1 MTTDSAAAAPPSG
14 RASLSGIVRG
24 GLFVAAATMMAIT
37 LYLVFFYA
45 PTDANLGV
53 SQRIL
58 YYHVPVAIL
67 GLFSI
72 VVVAVAS
79 AVHLLGEQE
88 RWDRWETAINRSLRK
103 LVRLVSRRDERYRWE
118 IAVSRSLRKFV
129 HFMTRR
135 EEWDSLAYSAA
146 EIGVL
151 LTSLGIVTGAM
162 WAKPTWGIWW
172 TWDPKLTL
180 TLVLWFIYVG
190 YLMLR
195 AYGPKGSQGA
205 RYGAVVAIIGAIDAP
220 IIYYAAE
227 LWRTTHPSLVIGP
240 AAESGGMD
248 SRMAM
253 VLLVSMVAFA
263 LLYVYVLVERYA
275 LRRSEAEAD
284 ELYRRTA

>member
-1 MTTDSAAAAPPSG
+1 MTTDSAATAAPSG
-14 RASLSGIVRG
+14 EASRSGLLRG
-24 GLFVAAATMMAIT
+24 ALFVAAATMMAIT
-37 LYLVFFYA
+37 LYLVFLYA

-79 AVHLLGEQE
+79 AAHL
-88 RWDRWETAINRSLRK
+88 I
-103 LVRLVSRRDERYRWE
+103 
-118 IAVSRSLRKFV
+118 
-129 HFMTRR
+129 TRR

-146 EIGVL
+146 EVGLL
-151 LTSLGIVTGAM
+151 LTTLGIVTGAM

-220 IIYYAAE
+220 IVYYAAE
-227 LWRTTHPSLVIGP
+227 LWRTTHPTLVIGP

-248 SRMAM
+248 SSMAM
-253 VLLVSMVAFA
+253 VLLASMVAFA

>member
-79 AVHLLGEQE
+79 AAHL
-88 RWDRWETAINRSLRK
+88 I
-103 LVRLVSRRDERYRWE
+103 
-118 IAVSRSLRKFV
+118 
-129 HFMTRR
+129 TRR

-227 LWRTTHPSLVIGP
+227 LWRTTHPTLVIGP
-240 AAESGGMD
+240 AADSGGMD
-248 SRMAM
+248 SSMAM
-253 VLLVSMVAFA
+253 VLLASMVAFA

>member
-1 MTTDSAAAAPPSG
+1 MTTDSAAASPPSG
-14 RASLSGIVRG
+14 QASRSGLLRG

-79 AVHLLGEQE
+79 AAHL
-88 RWDRWETAINRSLRK
+88 I
-103 LVRLVSRRDERYRWE
+103 
-118 IAVSRSLRKFV
+118 
-129 HFMTRR
+129 TRR

-227 LWRTTHPSLVIGP
+227 LWRTTHPTLVIGP

-248 SRMAM
+248 SSMAM
-253 VLLVSMVAFA
+253 VLLASMVAFA

>member
-1 MTTDSAAAAPPSG
+1 MTTDSAATALPSG
-14 RASLSGIVRG
+14 RASLSGFIRG
-24 GLFVAAATMMAIT
+24 ALFVAAATTMAIT

-67 GLFSI
+67 GLCSI

-79 AVHLLGEQE
+79 ALHL
-88 RWDRWETAINRSLRK
+88 I
-103 LVRLVSRRDERYRWE
+103 
-118 IAVSRSLRKFV
+118 
-129 HFMTRR
+129 TRR

-220 IIYYAAE
+220 IVYYAAE
-227 LWRTTHPSLVIGP
+227 LWRTTHPTLVVGP
-240 AAESGGMD
+240 AAESGAMD
-248 SRMAM
+248 SSMAA
-253 VLLVSMVAFA
+253 VLLASMVAFV
-263 LLYVYVLVERYA
+263 LLYAYVLVERYA
-275 LRRSEAEAD
+275 LRRSEAAAD

>member
-1 MTTDSAAAAPPSG
+1 M
-14 RASLSGIVRG
+14 
-24 GLFVAAATMMAIT
+24 AAATMMAIT
-37 LYLVFFYA
+37 LYLIFFWA
-45 PTDANLGV
+45 PTDRDLGV

-58 YYHVPVAIL
+58 YFHVPVAIL

-79 AVHLLGEQE
+79 AVHLLGDQE
-88 RWDRWETAINRSLRK
+88 LWNRWETAMNRSLRK
-103 LVRLVSRRDERYRWE
+103 LFHLAGKRDEQHRWE
-118 IAVSRSLRKFV
+118 IAIGRSLGRFA

-146 EIGVL
+146 EVGLL
-151 LTSLGIVTGAM
+151 LTTLGIVTGAM

-195 AYGPKGSQGA
+195 SYGPKGSQGA

-220 IIYYAAE
+220 IVYYAAE
-227 LWRTTHPSLVIGP
+227 LWRTNHPALVIGP

-248 SRMAM
+248 SSMAM
-253 VLLVSMVAFA
+253 VLLASMVAFA

>member
-1 MTTDSAAAAPPSG
+1 MTTDSAATAAPYGQASPSG
-14 RASLSGIVRG
+14 IFRG
-24 GLFVAAATMMAIT
+24 GLFAAAAATMAIT

-45 PTDANLGV
+45 PADANLGV

-72 VVVAVAS
+72 VVVAAAS
-79 AVHLLGEQE
+79 TAHL
-88 RWDRWETAINRSLRK
+88 
-103 LVRLVSRRDERYRWE
+103 
-118 IAVSRSLRKFV
+118 
-129 HFMTRR
+129 MTRR

-146 EIGVL
+146 EVGVL

-227 LWRTTHPSLVIGP
+227 LWRTTHPTLVIGP
-240 AAESGGMD
+240 AADSGGMD

-263 LLYVYVLVERYA
+263 LLFAYVLVERYA

-284 ELYRRTA
+284 ELYRRTV

>member
-1 MTTDSAAAAPPSG
+1 M
-14 RASLSGIVRG
+14 
-24 GLFVAAATMMAIT
+24 AAATMMAIT

-58 YYHVPVAIL
+58 YFHVPVAIL

-79 AVHLLGEQE
+79 AAHL
-88 RWDRWETAINRSLRK
+88 I
-103 LVRLVSRRDERYRWE
+103 
-118 IAVSRSLRKFV
+118 
-129 HFMTRR
+129 TRR
-135 EEWDSLAYSAA
+135 ETWDSLAYSAA
-146 EIGVL
+146 EVGVL

-227 LWRTTHPSLVIGP
+227 LWRTTHPSLVAGP
-240 AAESGGMD
+240 AAESGALD
-248 SRMAM
+248 SRMAA
-253 VLLVSMVAFA
+253 VLLASMVAFA

-275 LRRSEAEAD
+275 LKRSEAQAD
-284 ELYRRTA
+284 SLYRRTT

>member
-1 MTTDSAAAAPPSG
+1 MTTDSAAAVSASG
-14 RASLSGIVRG
+14 QAGSSGIVRG

-37 LYLVFFYA
+37 LYLVFFWA

-58 YYHVPVAIL
+58 YLHVPVAML

-72 VVVAVAS
+72 VVVAGAS
-79 AVHLLGEQE
+79 AVHL
-88 RWDRWETAINRSLRK
+88 
-103 LVRLVSRRDERYRWE
+103 V
-118 IAVSRSLRKFV
+118 
-129 HFMTRR
+129 TRR
-135 EEWDSLAYSAA
+135 EEWDGFAYSAA
-146 EIGVL
+146 EVGVL
-151 LTSLGIVTGAM
+151 LTSLAIVTGAM

-205 RYGAVVAIIGAIDAP
+205 RYGAVVALIGAIDAP
-220 IIYYAAE
+220 IVYYAAE
-227 LWRTTHPSLVIGP
+227 LWRTTHPTLVVGP
-240 AAESGGMD
+240 AAESGAMD
-248 SRMAM
+248 SRMAV
-253 VLLVSMVAFA
+253 VLLVSIVAFV

-275 LRRSEAEAD
+275 LRRTEAEAD

>member
-1 MTTDSAAAAPPSG
+1 MSIDSAATAPPSG
-14 RASLSGIVRG
+14 QASRSGVVRG
-24 GLFVAAATMMAIT
+24 ALFVAAATMMAIT

-45 PTDANLGV
+45 PTDAYLGV

-79 AVHLLGEQE
+79 AAHL
-88 RWDRWETAINRSLRK
+88 I
-103 LVRLVSRRDERYRWE
+103 
-118 IAVSRSLRKFV
+118 
-129 HFMTRR
+129 TRR

-146 EIGVL
+146 EVGVL

-220 IIYYAAE
+220 IVYYAAN
-227 LWRTTHPSLVIGP
+227 LWRTNHPTLVIGP
-240 AAESGGMD
+240 VVATGPAVNLEDDPGLD
-248 SRMAM
+248 DRMAI
-253 VLLVSMVAFA
+253 VLLASMIAFA
-263 LLYVYVLVERYA
+263 LLYAYVLVERYA
-275 LRRSEAEAD
+275 LRRSEAAAD

>member
-1 MTTDSAAAAPPSG
+1 MATDSAAAVSASG
-14 RASLSGIVRG
+14 QAGFSGIVRG

-37 LYLVFFYA
+37 LYLVFFWA

-58 YYHVPVAIL
+58 YLHVPVAML

-72 VVVAVAS
+72 VVVAAAS
-79 AVHLLGEQE
+79 AVHL
-88 RWDRWETAINRSLRK
+88 A
-103 LVRLVSRRDERYRWE
+103 
-118 IAVSRSLRKFV
+118 
-129 HFMTRR
+129 TRR
-135 EEWDSLAYSAA
+135 EEWDGLAYSAA
-146 EIGVL
+146 EVGVL
-151 LTSLGIVTGAM
+151 LTSLAIVTGAM

-205 RYGAVVAIIGAIDAP
+205 RYGAVVALIGAIDAP
-220 IIYYAAE
+220 IVYYAAE
-227 LWRTTHPSLVIGP
+227 LWRSTHPTLVVGP
-240 AAESGGMD
+240 AAESGAMD
-248 SRMAM
+248 SRMAA
-253 VLLVSMVAFA
+253 VLLVSIVAFV

-275 LRRSEAEAD
+275 LRRTEAEAD

>member
-1 MTTDSAAAAPPSG
+1 M
-14 RASLSGIVRG
+14 
-24 GLFVAAATMMAIT
+24 AAATMMAVT

-79 AVHLLGEQE
+79 AASSH
-88 RWDRWETAINRSLRK
+88 NPK
-103 LVRLVSRRDERYRWE
+103 
-118 IAVSRSLRKFV
+118 
-129 HFMTRR
+129 R

-195 AYGPKGSQGA
+195 TYGPKGSQGA

-220 IIYYAAE
+220 IVYYAAE
-227 LWRTTHPSLVIGP
+227 LWRTTHPTLVIGP
-240 AAESGGMD
+240 AADSGGMD

-253 VLLVSMVAFA
+253 VLLISMVAFA
-263 LLYVYVLVERYA
+263 LLFAYVLVERYA
-275 LRRSEAEAD
+275 LRALRSGGRRAAPAD
-284 ELYRRTA
+284 GLALANSRTNPGRGPRSGVVRGHMGTGGSPGISRQSTGTH

>member
-14 RASLSGIVRG
+14 RASLGGMVRG
-24 GLFVAAATMMAIT
+24 GLFVAAATMMAVT

-79 AVHLLGEQE
+79 AAHL
-88 RWDRWETAINRSLRK
+88 I
-103 LVRLVSRRDERYRWE
+103 
-118 IAVSRSLRKFV
+118 
-129 HFMTRR
+129 TRR

-146 EIGVL
+146 EVGVL
-151 LTSLGIVTGAM
+151 VTSLGIVTGAM

-220 IIYYAAE
+220 IVYYAAE
-227 LWRTTHPSLVIGP
+227 LWRTTHPTLVVGP
-240 AAESGGMD
+240 AADAGAMD
-248 SRMAM
+248 SRMAA
-253 VLLVSMVAFA
+253 VLLASMVAFA

-275 LRRSEAEAD
+275 LRRSEAAAD

>member
-1 MTTDSAAAAPPSG
+1 MTTDSAATAAPSSE
-14 RASLSGIVRG
+14 AMSSGIFRG
-24 GLFVAAATMMAIT
+24 GLFAAAAAMMAIT

-79 AVHLLGEQE
+79 AAHL
-88 RWDRWETAINRSLRK
+88 I
-103 LVRLVSRRDERYRWE
+103 
-118 IAVSRSLRKFV
+118 
-129 HFMTRR
+129 TRR

-146 EIGVL
+146 EVGVL

-227 LWRTTHPSLVIGP
+227 LWRTTHPTLVIGP
-240 AAESGGMD
+240 AADSGGMD

-263 LLYVYVLVERYA
+263 LLFAYVLVERYA

>member
-1 MTTDSAAAAPPSG
+1 MTTDSAAAALPSG
-14 RASLSGIVRG
+14 RASVGGILRG
-24 GLFVAAATMMAIT
+24 GLFVAAATTMAIT
-37 LYLVFFYA
+37 LYFVFFYA

-79 AVHLLGEQE
+79 AAHLI
-88 RWDRWETAINRSLRK
+88 TK
-103 LVRLVSRRDERYRWE
+103 
-118 IAVSRSLRKFV
+118 
-129 HFMTRR
+129 R

-195 AYGPKGSQGA
+195 TYGPKGSQGA
-205 RYGAVVAIIGAIDAP
+205 RYGAVVATIGAIDAP
-220 IIYYAAE
+220 IVYYAAE
-227 LWRTTHPSLVIGP
+227 LWRTTHPTLVIGP
-240 AAESGGMD
+240 AADSGGMD

-253 VLLVSMVAFA
+253 VLLVSMVAFV
-263 LLYVYVLVERYA
+263 LLFVYVLVERYA
-275 LRRSEAEAD
+275 LRRSEAAAD

>member
-1 MTTDSAAAAPPSG
+1 MTTDSAAAALPSG
-14 RASLSGIVRG
+14 RASVGGILRG
-24 GLFVAAATMMAIT
+24 ALFVAAATTMAIT

-79 AVHLLGEQE
+79 AAHLI
-88 RWDRWETAINRSLRK
+88 TK
-103 LVRLVSRRDERYRWE
+103 
-118 IAVSRSLRKFV
+118 
-129 HFMTRR
+129 R

-151 LTSLGIVTGAM
+151 LTTLGIVTGAM

-195 AYGPKGSQGA
+195 TYGPKGSQGA

-220 IIYYAAE
+220 IVYYAAE
-227 LWRTTHPSLVIGP
+227 LWRTTHPTLVIGP
-240 AAESGGMD
+240 AADSGGMD

-253 VLLVSMVAFA
+253 VLLVSMVAFV
-263 LLYVYVLVERYA
+263 LLFVYVLVERYA
-275 LRRSEAEAD
+275 LRRSEAAAD

>member
-1 MTTDSAAAAPPSG
+1 MTTDSAAAVPASG
-14 RASLSGIVRG
+14 EKGLSGIARS
-24 GLFVAAATMMAIT
+24 GLLVAAAAMMALT
-37 LYLVFFYA
+37 LYLIFFWA

-58 YYHVPVAIL
+58 YLHVPVAIL

-79 AVHLLGEQE
+79 AIHLV
-88 RWDRWETAINRSLRK
+88 TK
-103 LVRLVSRRDERYRWE
+103 
-118 IAVSRSLRKFV
+118 
-129 HFMTRR
+129 R

-195 AYGPKGSQGA
+195 TYGPKGSQGA
-205 RYGAVVAIIGAIDAP
+205 RYGAVVALVGAIDAP
-220 IIYYAAE
+220 IVYYAAE
-227 LWRTTHPSLVIGP
+227 LWRSTHPTLVIGP
-240 AAESGGMD
+240 AADSGSMD
-248 SRMAM
+248 SRMAA

-275 LRRSEAEAD
+275 LRRSEAAAD

>member
-1 MTTDSAAAAPPSG
+1 MATDSAAAVSASG
-14 RASLSGIVRG
+14 QAGSSGIVRG

-37 LYLVFFYA
+37 LYLVFFWA

-58 YYHVPVAIL
+58 YLHVPVAML

-72 VVVAVAS
+72 VVVAAAS
-79 AVHLLGEQE
+79 AVHL
-88 RWDRWETAINRSLRK
+88 A
-103 LVRLVSRRDERYRWE
+103 
-118 IAVSRSLRKFV
+118 
-129 HFMTRR
+129 TRR
-135 EEWDSLAYSAA
+135 EEWDGLAYSAA
-146 EIGVL
+146 EVGVL
-151 LTSLGIVTGAM
+151 LTSLAIVTGAM

-205 RYGAVVAIIGAIDAP
+205 RYGAVVALIGAIDAP
-220 IIYYAAE
+220 IVYYAAE
-227 LWRTTHPSLVIGP
+227 LWRTTHPTLVVGP
-240 AAESGGMD
+240 AAESGAMD
-248 SRMAM
+248 SRMAA
-253 VLLVSMVAFA
+253 VLLVSVIAFV

-275 LRRSEAEAD
+275 LRRTEAEAD

>member
-14 RASLSGIVRG
+14 RASIGGIVRG
-24 GLFVAAATMMAIT
+24 GLFVAAATMMAVT

-79 AVHLLGEQE
+79 AAHL
-88 RWDRWETAINRSLRK
+88 I
-103 LVRLVSRRDERYRWE
+103 
-118 IAVSRSLRKFV
+118 
-129 HFMTRR
+129 TRR

-146 EIGVL
+146 EVGVL
-151 LTSLGIVTGAM
+151 LTTLGIVTGAM

-220 IIYYAAE
+220 IVYYAAE
-227 LWRTTHPSLVIGP
+227 LWRTTHPTLVIGP
-240 AAESGGMD
+240 AADSGGMD

-253 VLLVSMVAFA
+253 VLLASMVAFA
-263 LLYVYVLVERYA
+263 LLFAYVLIERYA

>member
-1 MTTDSAAAAPPSG
+1 MATDSAAAVSASG
-14 RASLSGIVRG
+14 QAGSSGIVRG

-37 LYLVFFYA
+37 LYLVFFWA

-58 YYHVPVAIL
+58 YLHVPVAML

-72 VVVAVAS
+72 VVVAGAS
-79 AVHLLGEQE
+79 AVHL
-88 RWDRWETAINRSLRK
+88 
-103 LVRLVSRRDERYRWE
+103 V
-118 IAVSRSLRKFV
+118 
-129 HFMTRR
+129 TRR
-135 EEWDSLAYSAA
+135 EEWDGLAYSAA
-146 EIGVL
+146 EVGVL
-151 LTSLGIVTGAM
+151 LTSLAIVTGAM

-205 RYGAVVAIIGAIDAP
+205 RYGAVVALIGAIDAP
-220 IIYYAAE
+220 IVYYAAE
-227 LWRTTHPSLVIGP
+227 LWRTTHPTLVVGP
-240 AAESGGMD
+240 AAESGAMD
-248 SRMAM
+248 SRMAA
-253 VLLVSMVAFA
+253 VLLVSIVAFV
-263 LLYVYVLVERYA
+263 LLYGYVLVERYA
-275 LRRSEAEAD
+275 LRRTEAEAD